1 MLKAGKL
8 PGTTLGALLD
18 GLAARY
24 GSREALVFEEQ
35 RITYQELRQ
44 RANAVAANLLSRGME
59 KGDRVAL
66 LMGNRPEWV
75 ITYFA
80 CAKLGAVLVP
90 VSTWSTQ
97 EEFLFL
103 VEHSQPH
110 WLILTDKLLGKDF
123 LQMLLEISPALSTRS
138 PGQVRTLPFSHLKQI
153 IFLKPVPLPDVILFD
168 DLLVPPARKAQ
179 AALAEREHSVSAK
192 DVLAI
197 VYTSGSTARPKGSVL
212 EHGGVTVNPF
222 NIGER
227 QHLTPSDRLWL
238 AVSLF
243 WSFGCCNALP
253 AAMSH
258 GACVVLQEWFDP
270 EKAVSLIARERC
282 TVFYGM
288 ANMARALLEANVGEK
303 CDLSSLRTGLSIGA
317 PADIQLM
324 VEELGVRQ
332 LCNVYGSTETY
343 GNACVTDCHESLEI
357 RMYTQ
362 GKALPGMEVVIKD
375 VESGESVP
383 AGELGEICVRG
394 MIFRGYYND
403 PDSTKS
409 CVDAEGFFRSGDLG
423 FLDHDGR
430 LHYQGRIKDM
440 IKTGGLNVSPLEVEQ
455 TLKTHANV
463 SEACVVAVPESSA
476 GEMAVAF
483 VSLNPNGSSASEEEI
498 KGYCRTRL
506 SSYKVPAHVIFRAL
520 EQLPRTNTGKIS
532 KEELRRLAR
541 EILQA

>member
-1 MLKAGKL
+1 MKADKL
-8 PGTTLGALLD
+8 PGMTLGALLD
-18 GLAARY
+18 GLAAHY

-35 RITYQELRQ
+35 RITYQELWE
-44 RANAVAANLLSRGME
+44 RANAVAANLLSRGMG

-97 EEFLFL
+97 EEMLFL

-123 LQMLLEISPALSTRS
+123 VQMLLEISPALSSRS
-138 PGQVRTLPFSHLKQI
+138 PGQGKIPPFSHLKQI
-153 IFLKPVPLPDVILFD
+153 VFLKSEPLPDAMVFD

-179 AALAEREHSVSAK
+179 AALAEREHSVSTK
-192 DVLAI
+192 DVLAV

-212 EHGGVTVNPF
+212 EHWGVGVNSF

-227 QHLTPSDRLWL
+227 QQLTASDRLWL

-270 EKAVSLIARERC
+270 EKAVRLIARERC

-288 ANMARALLEANVGEK
+288 ANMARALLKANAGGQW
-303 CDLSSLRTGLSIGA
+303 DLSSLRTGLSIGA
-317 PADIQLM
+317 PADIQFM
-324 VEELGVRQ
+324 VEELGVSQ

-343 GNACVTDCHESLEI
+343 GNACVTECDDPMEI
-357 RMYTQ
+357 RMHTQ
-362 GKALPGMEVVIKD
+362 GKPLPGMEVVIKG
-375 VESGESVP
+375 VESGEPLP

-394 MIFRGYYND
+394 VIFRGYYND
-403 PDSTKS
+403 PDTTRA
-409 CVDAEGFFRSGDLG
+409 CTDAEGFFRSGDLG
-423 FLDHDGR
+423 FFDDDGR

-463 SEACVVAVPESSA
+463 SEACVVAVPESGA
-476 GEMAVAF
+476 GEIAVAF
-483 VSLNPNGSSASEEEI
+483 VSLNPNGPSASEEEI
-498 KGYCRTRL
+498 KGYCRTKL
-506 SSYKVPAHVIFRAL
+506 SSYKVPVRVIFLAL
-520 EQLPRTNTGKIS
+520 EQLPRTSTGKIS
-532 KEELRRLAR
+532 KEELRQQAR
-541 EILQA
+541 KILQA